1 MSTGRPPTTTHRE
14 VEAAALRL
22 FSTRG
27 FESTTVEDIAVE
39 VGVTRRTIF
48 RYFASK
54 NDMVWGDFDVVIA
67 RLREAFDAAG
77 RAAPLMDALRQA
89 VVASNTYEPEQLP
102 ELRIRMTLIATVP
115 ALQAHSMLRYEA
127 WRNAVAE
134 LAARRLGAAPT
145 DLAPQTLGNAA
156 LGASMAA
163 FKRWVENP
171 QEDLGECLEQT
182 YRLLAG
188 GFAEPGA
195 SR

>member
-1 MSTGRPPTTTHRE
+1 MSTGRPPTTTHQE

-22 FSTRG
+22 FSARG
-27 FESTTVEDIAVE
+27 FERTTVEDIAVE
-39 VGVTRRTIF
+39 VGVTRRTVF

-54 NDMVWGDFDVVIA
+54 NDMVWGDFDEVIA

-77 RAAPLMDALRQA
+77 RELPLIDALREA
-89 VVASNTYEPEQLP
+89 VVASNTYAPEQLP

-127 WRNAVAE
+127 WRDAVAE
-134 LAARRLGAAPT
+134 LAARRLGGSPT
-145 DLAPQTLGNAA
+145 DLGPQTLGNAA

-171 QEDLGECLEQT
+171 REDLGDCLDQT

-195 SR
+195 DR